1 MARNNNPSPIKPIAP
16 TSGGNPDA
24 VKSAYI
30 ARARRLYTMSTDDV
44 EIDDA
49 PDVGIAEEGAWV
61 AAWVWVTQEEAGL
74 CEDETIPSR
83 ER

>member
-1 MARNNNPSPIKPIAP
+1 MARNKNPIPLKPIAP
-16 TSGGNPDA
+16 ITGIIPDA

-30 ARARRLYTMSTDDV
+30 ARARQLYTMSSDDV

-61 AAWVWVTQEEAGL
+61 AAWVWVMQEEAGL
-74 CEDETIPSR
+74 YEKEATPNLKG
-83 ER
+83 